1 MSNNL
6 IIVESPAKS
15 RTIGKYLGKDF
26 TVKAS
31 MGHIIDLPVKEF
43 GIDIENGFI
52 PKYVTM
58 KGKAKIIAELKKAAS
73 KADTI
78 YLAPDPD
85 REGEAI
91 AWHIADIVAKVNPK
105 AVVHRILLNE
115 ITKNAVKAAI
125 AAPLTIDLNKVNAQQ
140 ARRILDRIVGYKISP
155 FLWKALYRGLS
166 AGRVQSVALRLI
178 CEREAERDAF
188 QKDEYWTLDVKVHK
202 EDGRVFTVKLFKI
215 DGKDPDLK
223 NEGITDAVIDTV
235 KNKEWKITDVS
246 FKTKRRNPL
255 PPFITSTI
263 QQEAARRLHFSASK
277 TMSLAQQLY
286 EGLDL
291 GESTV
296 GLITYMRTD
305 STRVSN
311 DAKVAAATYIEEAYG
326 KKYLP
331 ETFKEYKK
339 NEMAQDA
346 HEAIRPTNID
356 KAYEPEKL
364 RGYLTKDQF
373 RLYELVWRRF
383 LASQMVPAEF
393 DLTTAD
399 LEIGNSTFRAAGS
412 VMRFDGFLCLYGQED
427 SSNKQDA
434 DPVEV
439 ADDDSTILLPELIKG
454 EKIIPD
460 NFDKEQHFTQP
471 PPRYSEA
478 TLVKELEKQGIG
490 RPSTYAQIIDTL
502 KKREYVELDQRR
514 FTPSLLGKTI
524 SGLLVKEFPDIFDV
538 SFTANMENQ
547 LDKVESGED
556 DWVQL
561 LKTFYEPLS
570 KDLKHAQ
577 EKARELKK
585 SLEEVSNE
593 ICIRCGQ
600 KMVVKWGRN
609 GRFLA
614 CSAYPACKSTK
625 PLETD
630 IHDSGAPVPDMKCKL
645 CSAPMIVKRWKKSR
659 FMGCSRYPECKG
671 VMPYPV
677 GVKCPEENCDGYI
690 AERYSQRGKIFF
702 SCSEYPKCKFASW
715 SKPVIMACDSCDSK
729 IMVEMSTK
737 AKGNFLRCIK
747 CKAEMLREQE
757 EVD

>member
-43 GIDIENGFI
+43 GIDIDNGFA

-58 KGKAKIIAELKKAAS
+58 KGKAKIITELKKAAA

-91 AWHIADIVAKVNPK
+91 AWHIADIVSKVNPT

-125 AAPLTIDLNKVNAQQ
+125 ATPLKIDLNKVNAQQ

-188 QKDEYWTLDVKVHK
+188 NKEEYWTLEVNVRKA
-202 EDGRVFTVKLFKI
+202 DGRPFTVKLFKL
-215 DGKDPDLK
+215 DSKDPDLK
-223 NEGITDAVIDTV
+223 NEPATDAVIEAV
-235 KNKEWKITDVS
+235 KGKEWKITDVS
-246 FKTKRRNPL
+246 YKTKRRNPL

-311 DAKVAAATYIEEAYG
+311 DAKVAASKYIEDTYG

-339 NEMAQDA
+339 NENAQDA

-356 KAYEPEKL
+356 KAFEPEKL
-364 RGYLTKDQF
+364 KGYLSKDQY
-373 RLYELVWRRF
+373 RLYDLVWRRF

-393 DLTTAD
+393 DLTTAEI
-399 LEIGNSTFRAAGS
+399 EIGNVTFRAAGS
-412 VMRFDGFLCLYGQED
+412 VMKFDGFMSVYGQEEPQ
-427 SSNKQDA
+427 NKQDT
-434 DPVEV
+434 DNETP
-439 ADDDSTILLPELIKG
+439 DDDSTILLPELIKG
-454 EKIIPD
+454 ETITPD

-502 KKREYVELDQRR
+502 KKREYVELEQRR

-524 SGLLVKEFPDIFDV
+524 NGLLVKEFPDIFDV
-538 SFTANMENQ
+538 SFTANMEDH

-556 DWVQL
+556 DWIEL
-561 LKTFYEPLS
+561 LKQFYEPLK
-570 KDLKHAQ
+570 KDLKQAQ

-585 SLEEVSNE
+585 SLEEESGE
-593 ICIRCGQ
+593 ICVRCGQ

-625 PLETD
+625 PLEED
-630 IHDSGAPVPDMKCKL
+630 LHDASGPAPDMHCRL
-645 CSAPMIVKRWKKSR
+645 CNAQMIVKRWKKSR
-659 FMGCSRYPECKG
+659 FMGCSRYPDCKG

-677 GVKCPEENCDGYI
+677 GVKCPEENCTGYI

-715 SKPVIMACDSCDSK
+715 SKPVNKACDNCDSQ
-729 IMVEMSTK
+729 IMLEMSTK

-747 CKAEMLREQE
+747 CKAETLREQE